1 MLYYWR
7 EEMSL
12 LPFILGLTT
21 ELNIPEPEKIDDDLI
36 IKIGRDDMYAFEQL
50 YVKTERQLYS
60 FVLSLSKNH
69 DDALD
74 IMQDTYMKIRASA
87 HLYKPMG
94 KPMAWIFTIARNL
107 TMTNFKKKSRTADL
121 EEYDMEDTLDL
132 SYVTDPTDKMVLET
146 ALKILSEE
154 EAQII
159 LLYVV
164 NGMKHK
170 EIAESMDLKINTV
183 ISKYNRGL
191 KKLREYLI
199 KEGIQ

>member
-1 MLYYWR
+1 
-7 EEMSL
+7 MSL

-107 TMTNFKKKSRTADL
+107 TMTNFKKKGRTADL

>member
-1 MLYYWR
+1 
-7 EEMSL
+7 MSL

-21 ELNIPEPEKIDDDLI
+21 ELNVPKPEKIDDDLI
-36 IKIGRDDMYAFEQL
+36 MKIGQDDMYAFEEL
-50 YVKTERQLYS
+50 YIKTERQLYS
-60 FVLSLSKNH
+60 FVLSLCKNH

-121 EEYDMEDTLDL
+121 EEYDIEDTLDL
-132 SYVTDPTDKMVLET
+132 SYVTDPTDKIVLES

-154 EAQII
+154 EVQII
-159 LLYVV
+159 LLFVV

-170 EIAESMDLKINTV
+170 EIAESMDLKMNTV

>member
-1 MLYYWR
+1 
-7 EEMSL
+7 MSL
-12 LPFILGLTT
+12 LPFILGFTT
-21 ELNIPEPEKIDDDLI
+21 ELNVSEPEKIDDDLI
-36 IKIGRDDMYAFEQL
+36 ISIGRDDMAAFETL
-50 YVKTERQLYS
+50 YLRTERQLYS
-60 FVLSLSKNH
+60 FVLSISKNH
-69 DDALD
+69 DDTLD

-107 TMTNFKKKSRTADL
+107 TMTHFKKKSRTADL

-132 SYVTDPTDKMVLET
+132 SYVTDPTDKLVLET
-146 ALKILSEE
+146 ALSILTDE

-170 EIAESMDLKINTV
+170 EIAESMDLKLNTV
-183 ISKYNRGL
+183 ISKYNRSL

>member
-1 MLYYWR
+1 
-7 EEMSL
+7 MSL

>member
-1 MLYYWR
+1 
-7 EEMSL
+7 
-12 LPFILGLTT
+12 
-21 ELNIPEPEKIDDDLI
+21 
-36 IKIGRDDMYAFEQL
+36 
-50 YVKTERQLYS
+50 
-60 FVLSLSKNH
+60 
-69 DDALD
+69 
-74 IMQDTYMKIRASA
+74 
-87 HLYKPMG
+87 MG

-121 EEYDMEDTLDL
+121 EEYDIEDTLDL
-132 SYVTDPTDKMVLET
+132 SYVTDPTDKIVLES

-154 EAQII
+154 EVQII
-159 LLYVV
+159 LLFVV

-170 EIAESMDLKINTV
+170 EIAESMDLKMNTV

>member
-1 MLYYWR
+1 
-7 EEMSL
+7 MSL

-21 ELNIPEPEKIDDDLI
+21 ELNISEPEKIDDDLI
-36 IKIGRDDMYAFEQL
+36 ISIGRDDMEAFETL
-50 YVKTERQLYS
+50 YLRTERQLYS
-60 FVLSLSKNH
+60 FVLSISKNH
-69 DDALD
+69 DDTLD

-107 TMTNFKKKSRTADL
+107 TMTNFNKKSRIADL
-121 EEYDMEDTLDL
+121 KEYDMEDTLDL
-132 SYVTDPTDKMVLET
+132 SYVTDPTDKLVLET
-146 ALKILSEE
+146 ALSILTEE

-170 EIAESMDLKINTV
+170 EIAENLDLKLNTV
-183 ISKYNRGL
+183 ISKYNRSL

>member
-1 MLYYWR
+1 
-7 EEMSL
+7 MSL
-12 LPFILGLTT
+12 LPFILGFTT
-21 ELNIPEPEKIDDDLI
+21 ELNVSEPEKIDDDLI
-36 IKIGRDDMYAFEQL
+36 ISIGRDDMAAFETL
-50 YVKTERQLYS
+50 YLRTERQLYS
-60 FVLSLSKNH
+60 FVLSISKNH
-69 DDALD
+69 DDTLD

-107 TMTNFKKKSRTADL
+107 TMTHFKKKSRTADL

-132 SYVTDPTDKMVLET
+132 SYVTDPTDKLVLET
-146 ALKILSEE
+146 ALSILTDE

-170 EIAESMDLKINTV
+170 EIAESMDLKLNTV
-183 ISKYNRGL
+183 ISKYNRSL

-199 KEGIQ
+199 KEGIQWRNGK

>member
-1 MLYYWR
+1 
-7 EEMSL
+7 MSL

-21 ELNIPEPEKIDDDLI
+21 ELSIPKPEKINDDLI
-36 IKIGRDDMYAFEQL
+36 INIGRDDMYAFEQL

>member
-1 MLYYWR
+1 
-7 EEMSL
+7 MSL

-121 EEYDMEDTLDL
+121 EEYDIEDTLDL

>member
-1 MLYYWR
+1 
-7 EEMSL
+7 MSL

-107 TMTNFKKKSRTADL
+107 TMTNFKKKGRTADL
-121 EEYDMEDTLDL
+121 EECDMEDTLDL